1 MLILLKA
8 PLALTMNYFSVA
20 SFPSDVLGS
29 FTRIF
34 NKGFGS
40 KEGKPQVC
48 SEISASGAGTKGQ
61 WDNDDSFVNN
71 FVTTFTQN
79 IRRIQTF
86 SCASYAFIYCS
97 IFLFLDPIGSL
108 VLTFVIVGR

>member
-1 MLILLKA
+1 MFWAHLLESSIKVLAPRKA
-8 PLALTMNYFSVA
+8 SLKFVA
-20 SFPSDVLGS
+20 GPVPVEQG
-29 FTRIF
+29 TR
-34 NKGFGS
+34 
-40 KEGKPQVC
+40 
-48 SEISASGAGTKGQ
+48 GQ

-108 VLTFVIVGR
+108 VFTFVRINNIANASLF